1 MFTNRWRGVRRR
13 CAARRSIALFAA
25 AATAAASL
33 ATSRQTQ
40 AVTFNFTPT
49 AATPQQAID
58 GFAAAGQR
66 WSSLFSDDVTV
77 NISIDFAPIA
87 SGALGSTGSSLT
99 NYPYTNTRA
108 AFVADAATND
118 DITATSFLQP
128 APAMRMLINYTS
140 NNPNGAGSSTPY
152 LDANAGGNNTNVRIH
167 HANAKALGLRS
178 PTNDAT
184 DASISFNSNFAWD
197 FNPYDG
203 VTAGAYDFIGI
214 ATHEIGHALGF
225 SSGVDLLDTNSPSG
239 TGTFLAEDDVQTKA
253 MDLFRYSAESKAQ
266 GVGVFD
272 MSADSRSKYFS
283 INGGTTNLATFS
295 TGRAHG
301 DGQQA
306 GHWKDN
312 LNLGIMDPTIASGT
326 QQFISALD
334 RRVLDVI
341 GWNPSNKWLWMD
353 PAGGLFTSAIRWS
366 STAVP
371 QAAQEATW
379 NLNST
384 YTISF
389 TTPQTTANAQ
399 VRGGNVT
406 FNLGGTTYAAGGAMN
421 VAPNVGEVATLNI
434 TAGALSATTVNIGG
448 GAAAAGGTG
457 VLAVNSGATLN
468 APTAIHIWP
477 GGTLRY
483 NGGIVTSP
491 QIQLSGGTIHA
502 VTGVA
507 SAIPITTTGGT
518 IAIDSGVHT
527 LSGSLTTTAGTLNKT
542 GAGTLI
548 IAAPQTHAAGAILQ
562 TSAGTTALNTN
573 AGSIAAPGTL
583 ALIANATTR
592 FNATQNL
599 KSLNVGSGA
608 TVNLAAAGTRSIKT
622 ATIGVDITSGAKLD
636 LADNRLIVDYS
647 AATPVTS
654 IATLLV
660 AGRNDGAWD
669 GPGINTSLAGN
680 AGLFALGYG
689 EAADLIGLAGSETA
703 MWGGQIVDA
712 TTILVRYT
720 YDGDANLD
728 GTIDGGDYGVID
740 NFIQVPGAAGYSEG
754 DFNYD
759 GVVDGGDYGVI
770 DNNIQAQGAPLAP
783 AASEVASVTAVPE
796 PSACGF
802 TLAAA
807 AIAGTRRRRRRR
819 HADLAIS

>member
-1 MFTNRWRGVRRR
+1 MLKFTNRPGRVRRC
-13 CAARRSIALFAA
+13 CASPRSIALFAA
-25 AATAAASL
+25 AAAASL
-33 ATSRQTQ
+33 APSRQAH
-40 AVTFNFTPT
+40 AVTFNFAP
-49 AATPQQAID
+49 AATTPQQAID

-66 WSSLFSDDVTV
+66 WASLFSDDVTV

-108 AFVADAATND
+108 AFVADATTND

-128 APAMRMLINYTS
+128 GPATRTLINYTS
-140 NNPNGAGSSTPY
+140 NNPHGAGSPTPY
-152 LDANAGGNNTNVRIH
+152 LDANGGGNNTNVRIH

-184 DASISFNSNFAWD
+184 DASISFNSNFSWD

-253 MDLFRYSAESKAQ
+253 MDLFRYSTESKAQ

-272 MSADSRSKYFS
+272 MSADARSKYFS

-295 TGRAHG
+295 TGRVHG

-312 LNLGIMDPTIASGT
+312 LNLGIMDPTIGSGT

-334 RRVLDVI
+334 RRMLDVV

-353 PAGGLFTSAIRWS
+353 PAGGLFNSAIRWS
-366 STAVP
+366 STVVP

-389 TTPQTTANAQ
+389 TTPQTTANAN

-406 FNLGGTTYAAGGAMN
+406 FNLGSTTYTAGAAIN
-421 VAPNVGEVATLNI
+421 IAPNAGEIATLNI
-434 TAGALSATTVNIGG
+434 TAGTLSAMTVNIGG
-448 GAAAAGGTG
+448 SSAAAGGTG

-468 APTAIHIWP
+468 APTAIHVWP

-483 NGGIVTSP
+483 NGGAITSP
-491 QIQLSGGTIHA
+491 QIQLSGGILHA

-507 SAIPITTTGGT
+507 SAVPITTSGGT
-518 IAIDSGVHT
+518 IQIDAGVHT
-527 LSGSLTTTAGTLNKT
+527 LAGSLTTTGGTLNKT

-548 IAAPQTHAAGAILQ
+548 IAGPQTHTAGAILQ
-562 TSAGTTALNTN
+562 TSAGTTALDTN

-583 ALIANATTR
+583 ELIANATTN

-599 KSLNVGSGA
+599 KSLNIGGGA
-608 TVNLAAAGTRSIKT
+608 AVALAAGGARSIKT
-622 ATIGVDITSGAKLD
+622 VTIGLDIASGAKLD
-636 LADNRLIVDYS
+636 LADNRLIVDYP
-647 AATPVTS
+647 AASPVQS
-654 IATLLV
+654 IHSLLA
-660 AGRNDGAWD
+660 AGRNDGTWD
-669 GPGINTSLAGN
+669 GPGINTSLAGD

-689 EAADLIGLAGSETA
+689 EASDLMGLAESETA
-703 MWGGQIVDA
+703 MWGSQIVDA

-740 NFIQVPGAAGYSEG
+740 NFIQVPDATGYWEG

-770 DNNIQAQGAPLAP
+770 DNNIQAQAAPLAQSGSIGLS
-783 AASEVASVTAVPE
+783 AVTAVPE
-796 PSACGF
+796 PSAYGF
-802 TLAAA
+802 
-807 AIAGTRRRRRRR
+807 AIAAVAVARTRRRRRTDR
-819 HADLAIS
+819 ANS